1 VLTLKAR
8 LFSKIKGKI
17 QYNQRKNAI
26 QPKEKVSS
34 IEGMAMF
41 NQIREPVHGLELN
54 LEEKQTPHGI
64 KSCSGEF
71 LI

>member
-1 VLTLKAR
+1 VLTLRAR
-8 LFSKIKGKI
+8 LFSKIKRKI

-64 KSCSGEF
+64 MSCREEF